1 MCYIVEDTFEFSPLI
16 LYSSQRRWWNMA
28 QMSLF
33 RTSKVRGHLSVLN
46 DKVIPPVHATWW
58 LWRPACLWLHRWSSL
73 PSNSMSKQAAFLKKK
88 FLQTFQISKI
98 NRRSSTSIC
107 FTTYG
112 PPQTDYSKNSTPES
126 NAAATAV
133 PGSQQKTT
141 ITQVCLFS
149 PHCITR
155 LLSHCNEH
163 VYLHVI
169 RSS

>member
-73 PSNSMSKQAAFLKKK
+73 PSNSTSKQAAFLKKI
-88 FLQTFQISKI
+88 FLQTFPISKI
-98 NRRSSTSIC
+98 NRRSSTNIC

-112 PPQTDYSKNSTPES
+112 PPPRQT
-126 NAAATAV
+126 TARIALQ
-133 PGSQQKTT
+133 SQMQLLL
-141 ITQVCLFS
+141 QSQDPNRRPQS
-149 PHCITR
+149 PR
-155 LLSHCNEH
+155 FAFFLLT
-163 VYLHVI
+163 V
-169 RSS
+169 